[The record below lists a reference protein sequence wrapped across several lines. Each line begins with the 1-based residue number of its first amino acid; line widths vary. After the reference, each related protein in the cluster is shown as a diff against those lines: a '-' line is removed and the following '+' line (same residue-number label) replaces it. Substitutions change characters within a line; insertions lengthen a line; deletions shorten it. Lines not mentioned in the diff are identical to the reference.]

1 MSDSL
6 KLMDTMDTKTFTEKL
21 GELLG
26 SKGWVTDEP
35 SIEPFVTEWR
45 GYWRGSCL
53 GVAKPS
59 STEDV
64 ANVVKLCG
72 KAGISIAPIGGN
84 TGLVGGGVPDGGIVL
99 STARLNTIR
108 ELDSDNMTMT
118 VEAGCILAT
127 IQDAAIECD
136 LLFPLS
142 LGAEGTC
149 QIGGNLSTNAGGV
162 GVLRYGNARD
172 LVLGLEVVLPSGE
185 VWNNLKGLRKDN
197 AGYEMKHLFMGAEGT
212 LGIITAAVLKLF
224 PAPISQETA
233 LIALPDAPSCLKA
246 FTQLRKSCH
255 DNMTAFEIISQTAL
269 SLVEKHIPGT
279 SGLFDDSHPWYAL
292 VELSSARAD
301 DNLRAVF
308 EGCLE
313 SALEDGIITDALIA
327 ENQAQAAA
335 FWHIREAIPEAQ
347 IIEGTSVKHDV
358 SVPVSSIPKFIETA
372 SCAVTQALPGTQL
385 VCFGHM
391 GDGNLHFN
399 LSQPPEMDGQAFLDQ
414 WDDMN
419 RIVHDIAIDMG
430 GSFSAEHGI
439 GQLKRGELARYASQS
454 EINLM
459 RTLKTALDPQGL
471 MNPGKVIP

>member
-1 MSDSL
+1 
-6 KLMDTMDTKTFTEKL
+6 
-21 GELLG
+21 
-26 SKGWVTDEP
+26 
-35 SIEPFVTEWR
+35 
-45 GYWRGSCL
+45 
-53 GVAKPS
+53 
-59 STEDV
+59 
-64 ANVVKLCG
+64 
-72 KAGISIAPIGGN
+72 
-84 TGLVGGGVPDGGIVL
+84 
-99 STARLNTIR
+99 
-108 ELDSDNMTMT
+108 